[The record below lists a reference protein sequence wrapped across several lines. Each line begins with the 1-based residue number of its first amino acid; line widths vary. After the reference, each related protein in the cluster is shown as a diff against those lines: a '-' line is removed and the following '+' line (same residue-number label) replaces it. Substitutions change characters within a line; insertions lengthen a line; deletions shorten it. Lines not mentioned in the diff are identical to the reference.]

1 MRKNKMN
8 YIFFPFLMTIS
19 TCIYADFGL
28 IQDKDGYVNVRELA
42 DLSSKV
48 ISKQKNGEIVSCV
61 DDIVNNFCFINSS
74 SGVNGYIYNNRI
86 NRFDSYNKIK
96 LKKYDVKTVLYRN
109 SLYTVEIS
117 SKDADLNSKNYSKS
131 LKGSELY
138 SLYKGKA
145 FYGTDGDLPTVNFL
159 QLNRIVVKI
168 QEQKIII
175 NSDQLENYFF
185 PKDGLSSKNE
195 LADFQIYQKNNDLY
209 IINSLSSG
217 GAAQYNIALHIKDGK
232 LMKNSVWKAEL

>member
-1 MRKNKMN
+1 MN

-28 IQDKDGYVNVRELA
+28 IQDKDGYVNVRESA

-117 SKDADLNSKNYSKS
+117 SKDADLNSKIIP
-131 LKGSELY
+131 
-138 SLYKGKA
+138 KA
-145 FYGTDGDLPTVNFL
+145 
-159 QLNRIVVKI
+159 
-168 QEQKIII
+168 
-175 NSDQLENYFF
+175 
-185 PKDGLSSKNE
+185 
-195 LADFQIYQKNNDLY
+195 
-209 IINSLSSG
+209 
-217 GAAQYNIALHIKDGK
+217 
-232 LMKNSVWKAEL
+232 

>member
-8 YIFFPFLMTIS
+8 YIYFPFLMTIS
-19 TCIYADFGL
+19 SCIYADFGL

-61 DDIVNNFCFINSS
+61 DDILNNFCFINSS

-145 FYGTDGDLPTVNFL
+145 FYGTDGDLPTANFL

-185 PKDGLSSKNE
+185 QKMGSVVRMNLLIFRVIRKTM
-195 LADFQIYQKNNDLY
+195 IYT
-209 IINSLSSG
+209 
-217 GAAQYNIALHIKDGK
+217 
-232 LMKNSVWKAEL
+232 

>member
-1 MRKNKMN
+1 MN
-8 YIFFPFLMTIS
+8 YIYFPFLMTIS
-19 TCIYADFGL
+19 SCIYADFGL

-61 DDIVNNFCFINSS
+61 DDIVHNFCFINSS
-74 SGVNGYIYNNRI
+74 SGVRGYVYNNRI

-145 FYGTDGDLPTVNFL
+145 FYGTDGDLPTANFL
-159 QLNRIVVKI
+159 QLKRIVVKI

-185 PKDGLSSKNE
+185 QKMGSVVRMNLLIFRVIRKTM
-195 LADFQIYQKNNDLY
+195 IYT
-209 IINSLSSG
+209 
-217 GAAQYNIALHIKDGK
+217 
-232 LMKNSVWKAEL
+232 

>member
-28 IQDKDGYVNVRELA
+28 IQDKDGYVNVRESA

-96 LKKYDVKTVLYRN
+96 LKN
-109 SLYTVEIS
+109 MM
-117 SKDADLNSKNYSKS
+117 
-131 LKGSELY
+131 LKL
-138 SLYKGKA
+138 
-145 FYGTDGDLPTVNFL
+145 FYIG
-159 QLNRIVVKI
+159 I
-168 QEQKIII
+168 
-175 NSDQLENYFF
+175 
-185 PKDGLSSKNE
+185 
-195 LADFQIYQKNNDLY
+195 LY
-209 IINSLSSG
+209 IQLRSHRRMRI
-217 GAAQYNIALHIKDGK
+217 
-232 LMKNSVWKAEL
+232 

>member
-1 MRKNKMN
+1 MSKNKMN
-8 YIFFPFLMTIS
+8 YVFFPFLMTIS
-19 TCIYADFGL
+19 SCIYADFGL

-48 ISKQKNGEIVSCV
+48 ISEQKNGEIVSCV

-86 NRFDSYNKIK
+86 NRFDGYNKIK
-96 LKKYDVKTVLYRN
+96 LKKYDVRTALYRS

-131 LKGSELY
+131 LKGRELY

-145 FYGTDGDLPTVNFL
+145 FYGTDGDLPTANFL

-195 LADFQIYQKNNDLY
+195 LADFQIYEKNNDLY

-232 LMKNSVWKAEL
+232 LVKNKVWKTEL